1 MVALAG
7 DISQM
12 YHQLVLREEDR
23 PLHRFLWR
31 NLDPS
36 KEPEVYEFLR
46 FVFGGCY
53 CPFCA
58 RYTWQK
64 HAQDHKEEY
73 PLAANAVEKHCY
85 IDDVMPSID
94 SIEVAKETRRQ
105 LSEMGDKAG
114 FHICKW
120 CPIVL
125 KSWKMF
131 LSKIIRPTLVWRR
144 MNCQQQKLWAFDEM
158 QRTTSFCLTS
168 PPLLMISSIRNE
180 MY

>member
-1 MVALAG
+1 MALAG

-23 PLHRFLWR
+23 PLLRFLWR
-31 NLDPS
+31 NLDQS
-36 KEPEVYEFLR
+36 KVPEVYEFLR

-58 RYTWQK
+58 QYTWPK

-73 PLAANAVEKHCY
+73 PLAANTVEKHCY
-85 IDDVMPSID
+85 MDDVMPSVD

-120 CPIVL
+120 VSNRTEVL
-125 KSWKMF
+125 EDVPVGSAR
-131 LSKIIRPTLVWRR
+131 LGR
-144 MNCQQQKLWAFDEM
+144 
-158 QRTTSFCLTS
+158 
-168 PPLLMISSIRNE
+168 
-180 MY
+180 